1 MRKLVVLLGLLL
13 GAAVW
18 AVPAFAQEPPVDPAT
33 VGYIEV
39 CKTTGADI
47 AAGTLFGFS
56 IPDAVDASQSS
67 VTVASGACSSP
78 IAVSGTPGAD
88 GTFLTTVT
96 EDSAPWFSISGISVT
111 TNYNGATVSVPTS
124 TTSFRVMGGS
134 SIADETRVTYTNV
147 LVTGFL
153 EVCKAPAANSGLTSG
168 EFSFRILA
176 GFNPL
181 SNSFMFDQTVSVP
194 LNQCSSPIAVPAG
207 AVRVTETGG
216 GVFITSVT
224 VSGGGNQSTAPV
236 TNNGVTV
243 NVDAS
248 TTPGSE
254 TLVRFFDAL
263 STLKICKIGGTNG
276 LGTFTGSV
284 TFTIGGAT
292 TTSATVASGPA
303 GSPGCVEIGSVIPGS
318 TISIAEGP
326 TVGAMVSAIDLNGG
340 TAGLTTSL
348 AAGTVSF
355 SAVNGANVVTYT
367 NVLATPVPVKV
378 CKAGAAAGA
387 VIPLSISG
395 VAGQGFR
402 GTATTTSASI
412 TIPTTG
418 GTACTDLL
426 GPFAYGSILA
436 VTETPPAGTA
446 LASAAVTGNAGP
458 TATVSGNTASITV
471 GAFGST
477 ASLAILTLTNAAGV
491 VAPPVVTPVSAGGAG
506 GAGGAGSGGGGPS
519 GSSSPPSTSGSSG
532 GGTSSSSTTPPSTT
546 GSTSALTNTPSVVKS
561 RAVVKLV
568 TARFVVIAHGKL
580 AGRWIGVQLKG
591 NTPTAKVK
599 ILLVGR
605 NGKSIGTLIRTVKTG
620 KFVRVAKVAKS
631 IKSVKVSTLKI

>member
-1 MRKLVVLLGLLL
+1 MRKLVVLLGMLV

-18 AVPAFAQEPPVDPAT
+18 AVPAFAQEPVDPGT
-33 VGYIEV
+33 LGYIEV

-56 IPDAVDASQSS
+56 IPAAVDASQRS

-78 IAVSGTPGAD
+78 IEVAGTPGTD
-88 GTFLTTVT
+88 GTFQTAVT
-96 EDSAPWFSISGISVT
+96 EASAPWFSISGISVT
-111 TNYNGATVSVPTS
+111 TNYNGATTSVPTS
-124 TTSFRVMGGS
+124 TTSFTVMGGA
-134 SIADETRVTYTNV
+134 SIAAETRVTYTNV
-147 LVTGFL
+147 LVTGFI

-168 EFSFRILA
+168 EFSFRIQA
-176 GFNPL
+176 GLNAV
-181 SNSFMFDQTVSVP
+181 SNSFMSDQTIAVP

-207 AVRVTETGG
+207 AVTVTETGG
-216 GVFITSVT
+216 GVFITNVT
-224 VSGGGNQSTAPV
+224 VSGGGNSSPATV
-236 TNNGVTV
+236 TDNGVTV
-243 NVDAS
+243 NVAAS

-276 LGTFTGSV
+276 LGAFTGSV
-284 TFTIGGAT
+284 SFTIGGAA

-303 GSPGCVEIGSVIPGS
+303 GSPGCVQIGSVIPGS
-318 TISIAEGP
+318 TISISEGP
-326 TVGAMVSAIDLNGG
+326 TVGAMVSAVDLNGG

-402 GTATTTSASI
+402 GTATTSAASI
-412 TIPTTG
+412 TIPSTG

-426 GPFAYGSILA
+426 GPFAYGSTLA
-436 VTETPPAGTA
+436 VTETAPAGTA
-446 LASAAVTGNAGP
+446 LASASVTGNAGP
-458 TATVSGNTASITV
+458 TATVSGSTASITV

-477 ASLAILTLTNAAGV
+477 ASLAILTLTNAAASSSSAIV
-491 VAPPVVTPVSAGGAG
+491 VSPVSGG
-506 GAGGAGSGGGGPS
+506 GGGGPS
-519 GSSSPPSTSGSSG
+519 GSPSTPPSTSGSSN
-532 GGTSSSSTTPPSTT
+532 GGTSSSTPSPTTTPAPTTT
-546 GSTSALTNTPSVVKS
+546 GSTSALTGTPSVVKS
-561 RAVVKLV
+561 PAVVKLV

-591 NTPTAKVK
+591 NTPTATVK

-620 KFVRVAKVAKS
+620 QFVRVAKVATS